1 MLRCALVGLLG
12 FWVLPVGV
20 SAADPLP
27 NDAQALM
34 DAHEKQVEEI
44 QAAVE
49 KQLQALRAKT
59 MEGLQALQDRYTREA
74 KLDEAVAVRD
84 QIRALKRGMDSAN
97 VTVLPSPG
105 RLYEYRELLNQH
117 LYFQLTG
124 EVGGSVWGTDIYTG
138 DSSLAAAA
146 VHAGAVE
153 VGQTAV
159 VKVTMLPGLDGYA
172 GTMRA
177 GVTSSSYGT
186 YPYSF
191 KVERTKIPVRPL
203 PMPAPQPAVFDRLGG
218 FSGSLVPQEFDGLR
232 VPGRTLTDPRR

>member
-20 SAADPLP
+20 YAADPLP
-27 NDAQALM
+27 ADAQTLM

-59 MEGLQALQDRYTREA
+59 MQGLQELQDRYTRDA
-74 KLDEAVAVRD
+74 KLDEAVTIRE
-84 QIRALKRGMDSAN
+84 QIRALKRGQDSAN

-105 RLYEYRELLNQH
+105 RLYEYRDHLNQP
-117 LYFQLTG
+117 LYFQVTG
-124 EVGGSVWGTDIYTG
+124 ELGGSVWGTDIYTG
-138 DSSLAAAA
+138 DSALAAAA
-146 VHAGAVE
+146 VHAGVLE

-172 GTMRA
+172 GTTRA
-177 GVTSSSYGT
+177 GVTSSSFGG
-186 YPYSF
+186 YPNSF
-191 KVERTKIPVRPL
+191 KVEATKIPVRPL
-203 PMPAPQPAVFDRLGG
+203 PMPAPHPGALHRLGV
-218 FSGSLVPQEFDGLR
+218 F
-232 VPGRTLTDPRR
+232 PGGGAPALQNFHQIRDLISEPRR